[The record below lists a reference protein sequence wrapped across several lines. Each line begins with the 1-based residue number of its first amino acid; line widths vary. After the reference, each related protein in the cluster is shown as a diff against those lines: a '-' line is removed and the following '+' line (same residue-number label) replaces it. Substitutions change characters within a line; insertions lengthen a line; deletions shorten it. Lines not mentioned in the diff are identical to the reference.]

1 MLRVL
6 FSTVF
11 DISVISGVFIL
22 IITFLRIVFKGSP
35 KWTRYFLWMLVALR
49 LICPVFIESRW
60 SIIPEK
66 QILVTHVLENTS
78 AKLLEGR
85 LTEKNYSIWEVL
97 SLIWIIGI
105 MVFWARLIIENI
117 QISWKTQSAVR
128 ADRLNKDLTQ
138 KEMLYQDV
146 YYLDGIRTS
155 FARGILNPRIYIPSY
170 ICQGDIDSI
179 IAHERVH
186 IKRKDILWKQLGY
199 IVASVHW
206 FNPLVWFGYILFI
219 NDIELACDEKVIIK
233 MNEESRKKYILA
245 LIHSTEKYNKLTFST
260 VAFGK
265 IPIRRRLKAI
275 MNFKKLSV
283 GAAVVTL
290 VAGIGAGA
298 FFATRQVKGD
308 EATKT
313 ESVKLEDGSVL
324 ITEKDF
330 HSISKE
336 NWDKTNIWS
345 ILSEDEKKDI
355 IKIESV
361 DTGSG
366 EDYIVTKIVVDD

>member
-1 MLRVL
+1 
-6 FSTVF
+6 
-11 DISVISGVFIL
+11 
-22 IITFLRIVFKGSP
+22 
-35 KWTRYFLWMLVALR
+35 
-49 LICPVFIESRW
+49 
-60 SIIPEK
+60 
-66 QILVTHVLENTS
+66 
-78 AKLLEGR
+78 
-85 LTEKNYSIWEVL
+85 
-97 SLIWIIGI
+97 
-105 MVFWARLIIENI
+105 
-117 QISWKTQSAVR
+117 
-128 ADRLNKDLTQ
+128 
-138 KEMLYQDV
+138 
-146 YYLDGIRTS
+146 
-155 FARGILNPRIYIPSY
+155 
-170 ICQGDIDSI
+170 
-179 IAHERVH
+179 
-186 IKRKDILWKQLGY
+186 
-199 IVASVHW
+199 
-206 FNPLVWFGYILFI
+206 
-219 NDIELACDEKVIIK
+219 
-233 MNEESRKKYILA
+233 MNEKSRKKYILA
-245 LIHSTEKYNKLTFST
+245 LIHSTEEYNKLTFST

-265 IPIRRRLKAI
+265 MPIRRRLKAI